1 MTTPSIQSPHT
12 IGCYSHRL
20 TNQKAFELLTQG
32 DISQQ
37 RILDVGAGEGF
48 FCSLLG
54 DYLKKRYSISPS
66 KVLTACDLYPEN
78 FRYFDVP
85 CDRIDLRTS
94 LPYPDDSFDSV
105 SCIEVIEHIEDQFQF
120 VRELHRIT
128 KPGGR
133 VIVTTPNLLNVNS
146 RIRFLHSGFWLLF
159 NPLPLR
165 RKDPVRL
172 AGHIHPV
179 TFYYLAHIFHSCGF
193 GRVTVHFDKS
203 KRSAAIWLGLLYL
216 FISMGHWGF
225 RLHLRSKNTELYQ
238 ENQNLIGQINSYN
251 MLTSRSV
258 ILEGVK

>member
-1 MTTPSIQSPHT
+1 MAKFLGSGWSGLKHNLHRMTTPSIQSPHT

-78 FRYFDVP
+78 FRYLDVP

-120 VRELHRIT
+120 VPT
-128 KPGGR
+128 
-133 VIVTTPNLLNVNS
+133 
-146 RIRFLHSGFWLLF
+146 
-159 NPLPLR
+159 PLPT
-165 RKDPVRL
+165 PTQHSVPGASPRL
-172 AGHIHPV
+172 PGPA
-179 TFYYLAHIFHSCGF
+179 
-193 GRVTVHFDKS
+193 
-203 KRSAAIWLGLLYL
+203 SAAG
-216 FISMGHWGF
+216 
-225 RLHLRSKNTELYQ
+225 
-238 ENQNLIGQINSYN
+238 
-251 MLTSRSV
+251 
-258 ILEGVK
+258 